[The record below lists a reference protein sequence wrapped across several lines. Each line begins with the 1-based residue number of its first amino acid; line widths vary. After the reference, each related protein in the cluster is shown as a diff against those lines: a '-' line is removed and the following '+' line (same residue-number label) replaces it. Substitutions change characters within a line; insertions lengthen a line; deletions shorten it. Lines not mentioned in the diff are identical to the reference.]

1 MVELLRFS
9 KGLYIYT
16 NLAKLLR
23 LENFL
28 ILAINFKDGEFK
40 DSARRPYV
48 ARIVRRTQIYLQ
60 MTYGQFP
67 THKLKWIYLITLE
80 ISSGTAR
87 LRSNRVGTR

>member
-9 KGLYIYT
+9 KGLYIYK

-40 DSARRPYV
+40 DSAKRPYV
-48 ARIVRRTQIYLQ
+48 APIVRRTQIYLQ
-60 MTYGQFP
+60 MTYG
-67 THKLKWIYLITLE
+67 
-80 ISSGTAR
+80 
-87 LRSNRVGTR
+87 